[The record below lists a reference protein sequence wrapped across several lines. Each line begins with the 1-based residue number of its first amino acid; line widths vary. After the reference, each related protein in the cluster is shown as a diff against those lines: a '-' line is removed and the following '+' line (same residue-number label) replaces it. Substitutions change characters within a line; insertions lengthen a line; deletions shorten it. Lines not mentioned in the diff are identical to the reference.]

1 MEAAVVGAVLGSII
15 PYLLQLIKENRELIS
30 SNYKKID
37 DLSKNLHLLN
47 KFMVKYTEDHYKDDI
62 LMGLADEIRMRVYEV
77 EDVLETYIVEESLY
91 KKKNFVRKAV
101 GSIKHLSD
109 LKSIGKTIQE
119 LSKRVEQ
126 TRSDN
131 RGYVPVLVEGV
142 KRNNAISKDNQV
154 RTYSIN

>member
-1 MEAAVVGAVLGSII
+1 MEAAVVRAVLRSII

-30 SNYKKID
+30 SNYDKID
-37 DLSKNLHLLN
+37 DLSKNLRLLN

-62 LMGLADEIRMRVYEV
+62 LMGLAEEIRMRVYEV

-101 GSIKHLSD
+101 GSLKHLSD

-154 RTYSIN
+154 CTYSIN